1 MMSSPRGSR
10 RRRPVLV
17 PVATAVV
24 AAGIGVTAV
33 SGGLAQASDEPPPK
47 VAPGKVIDQGQFR
60 TQFVK
65 AADTIEPGTFGDP
78 KRYLVITAK
87 VTNLGDET
95 TSVGLLPEPGKI
107 RSMPFS
113 FAGSILRVR
122 PEIKTEYGPDVY
134 ASDFGIKTRYLQPDM
149 TTTVVM
155 KYELQ
160 PTATAPTSVTVD
172 VGRFVYEPLGIRDQT
187 HYWQLVGEDDGDTFV
202 PDVAAEVTLPVK
214 RERG

>member
-65 AADTIEPGTFGDP
+65 AIDTIEPETFGDP
-78 KRYLVITAK
+78 KHYLWLAFR
-87 VTNLGDET
+87 VTNVGKET
-95 TSVGLLPEPGKI
+95 TSIGLLPEPNKI

-122 PEIKTEYGPDVY
+122 PEIKTEYGPEVY
-134 ASDFGIKTRYLQPDM
+134 GADFGVKTRLLHPGV
-149 TTTVVM
+149 TTSVLV
-155 KYELQ
+155 KYELE

>member
-1 MMSSPRGSR
+1 MSSPRGSR

-17 PVATAVV
+17 PVASAVV

-65 AADTIEPGTFGDP
+65 AADTTEPGTFGDL
-78 KRYLVITAK
+78 KRYLVLTVK
-87 VTNLGDET
+87 VTNVGEET
-95 TSVGLLPEPGKI
+95 TSVGLPPEPSDKI

-113 FAGSILRVR
+113 FAGSILRMR
-122 PEIKTEYGPDVY
+122 PEIKTKYGPDVY
-134 ASDFGIKTRYLQPDM
+134 AADLGVKTRYLQPDM
-149 TTTVVM
+149 TTTVFM
-155 KYELQ
+155 KYELE

-172 VGRFVYEPLGIRDQT
+172 VGRFVYEELGIRDQT
-187 HYWQLVGEDDGDTFV
+187 HYWQLVGEDDGDRFV
-202 PDVAAEVTLPVK
+202 PAVAAEVTLPVK
-214 RERG
+214 QERG